1 MSLSPNDNNG
11 SYSRVSSSSGRTPPP
26 APSAAFAKRSVSLP
40 PPKKKK
46 KITDLLYRA
55 REFQQVESLGARYRP
70 PALRT
75 LASSGSP
82 PGENPPSI
90 TTQGDPLTLP
100 PTTYPPGF
108 RRPRAG
114 TLPSNVQLAASRMVN
129 SSMTPTDSLVDQ
141 SQRQLPPNT
150 TTITTLAPQP
160 TSIARPILRHS
171 STTIVQPAPAPAL
184 TERNSRLRS
193 GSLTLPSGG
202 LSNPFGSSIFS
213 SSWLSSNNNS
223 GPGFTVLDELRSVT
237 SADSGVDDFDVPTL
251 DYLGLDDSQR
261 PPQAATLTE
270 LRNQAQAAIAGNLA
284 NPSRMRASTVSNPYR
299 SRPAGAGSLLP
310 THAADEE
317 EDYFVE
323 SYDTL
328 GYGNPHLNPYDLQGD
343 IGQMSYLSKALRP
356 PEQFATS
363 RPRAISVGML
373 DDPLRTLRTPT
384 SDTHPYI
391 NELTSNVSLSNN
403 LGHSGILKADNK
415 IPAVRPGTVSAGV
428 HFPTG
433 NKATGSS
440 TTELPIGRGAS
451 AYLLAPN
458 NQNRSVSPKSDTP
471 TAQVQTPT
479 RSLWIGNLDSS
490 VTSEQLIHVF
500 APYGAIES
508 LRLLPEK
515 VCFFFSNSISGTLT
529 FFFFFF
535 FWLFL

>member
-1 MSLSPNDNNG
+1 
-11 SYSRVSSSSGRTPPP
+11 
-26 APSAAFAKRSVSLP
+26 
-40 PPKKKK
+40 
-46 KITDLLYRA
+46 
-55 REFQQVESLGARYRP
+55 
-70 PALRT
+70 
-75 LASSGSP
+75 
-82 PGENPPSI
+82 
-90 TTQGDPLTLP
+90 
-100 PTTYPPGF
+100 
-108 RRPRAG
+108 
-114 TLPSNVQLAASRMVN
+114 
-129 SSMTPTDSLVDQ
+129 MTPTDSLIDQ
-141 SQRQLPPNT
+141 SQRQQPPPPN

-171 STTIVQPAPAPAL
+171 STTVVQPAPAPAL

-261 PPQAATLTE
+261 PPPAATLSE

-323 SYDTL
+323 NYDTL
-328 GYGNPHLNPYDLQGD
+328 GYGHQHLNPYDLQGE
-343 IGQMSYLSKALRP
+343 MSYLSKALRP
-356 PEQFATS
+356 PDQFATS

-373 DDPLRTLRTPT
+373 DDPLRTLQGRTPT
-384 SDTHPYI
+384 SETHPYI

-403 LGHSGILKADNK
+403 IGSHSGILKADNK
-415 IPAVRPGTVSAGV
+415 ISAVRPGGVPSGV

-433 NKATGSS
+433 NKAIGSS

-471 TAQVQTPT
+471 PAQVQTPT

-515 VCFFFSNSISGTLT
+515 VCFYYHL
-529 FFFFFF
+529 
-535 FWLFL
+535 LFLRESDFVSVGVRIC

>member
-1 MSLSPNDNNG
+1 
-11 SYSRVSSSSGRTPPP
+11 
-26 APSAAFAKRSVSLP
+26 
-40 PPKKKK
+40 
-46 KITDLLYRA
+46 
-55 REFQQVESLGARYRP
+55 
-70 PALRT
+70 
-75 LASSGSP
+75 
-82 PGENPPSI
+82 
-90 TTQGDPLTLP
+90 
-100 PTTYPPGF
+100 
-108 RRPRAG
+108 
-114 TLPSNVQLAASRMVN
+114 
-129 SSMTPTDSLVDQ
+129 MTSTDSLVDQ
-141 SQRQLPPNT
+141 PQRQQPLLPSTST
-150 TTITTLAPQP
+150 TTTLAPQP

-171 STTIVQPAPAPAL
+171 STTVVQPAPAPAL

-202 LSNPFGSSIFS
+202 LTNPFGSSIFS
-213 SSWLSSNNNS
+213 SSWLPSNNNS
-223 GPGFTVLDELRSVT
+223 GPGYTVLDELRSVT
-237 SADSGVDDFDVPTL
+237 SGDSVVDDFDVPTL

-261 PPQAATLTE
+261 PPQAATLSE

-310 THAADEE
+310 THAADED

-328 GYGNPHLNPYDLQGD
+328 SYGHQHLNPYDLQGD
-343 IGQMSYLSKALRP
+343 IGQLSYLSKSLRP

-373 DDPLRTLRTPT
+373 DDPLRTLQGRTPT
-384 SDTHPYI
+384 SDTLSYM
-391 NELTSNVSLSNN
+391 NELTTNVSLSNN
-403 LGHSGILKADNK
+403 LGGHGILKTDNK
-415 IPAVRPGTVSAGV
+415 ISAIRPGGGVSSSV
-428 HFPTG
+428 HFPTS
-433 NKATGSS
+433 NKAASSS

-471 TAQVQTPT
+471 TTQVQTPT

-515 VCFFFSNSISGTLT
+515 VCFDHL
-529 FFFFFF
+529 
-535 FWLFL
+535 L